1 MNIVMPSTHTSL
13 HYHLVWST
21 KDRRN
26 LIESAWKPRLHQWL
40 GGCIKA
46 LDGVPLAIGGV
57 ADHVHCLVGLKA
69 THCLADFMRVLKSES
84 SEWIHQ
90 ELRQPIF
97 QWQEGYGAFTVSPGT
112 RKRVESYL
120 RNQERRH
127 KTKSFQE
134 EYVELLE
141 QAGIKYDEKYLW

>member
-1 MNIVMPSTHTSL
+1 MNPMPSTHTCL

-26 LIESAWKPRLHQWL
+26 LIELDWRPRLHAWL

-46 LDGVPLAIGGV
+46 LDGTPLAVGGV

-84 SEWIHQ
+84 SEWVHKEIR
-90 ELRQPIF
+90 LRDF
-97 QWQEGYGAFTVSPGT
+97 QWQEGYGAFTVSPGM
-112 RKRVESYL
+112 RKKVEAYI
-120 RNQERRH
+120 RNQERH
-127 KTKSFQE
+127 HAKKTFQQ
-134 EYVELLE
+134 EYVELLV
-141 QAGIKYDEKYLW
+141 QAGIEYEEKYLW

>member
-1 MNIVMPSTHTSL
+1 MNNAMPSTHTSL

-26 LIESAWKPRLHQWL
+26 LIESTWKPRLHQWL

-46 LDGVPLAIGGV
+46 LEGVPLAIGGV
-57 ADHVHCLVGLKA
+57 SDHVHCLVGLTA
-69 THCLADFMRVLKSES
+69 NHCIADFMRVLKSES

-90 ELRQPIF
+90 ELRQPKF
-97 QWQEGYGAFTVSPGT
+97 QWQEGYGAFTVSPGM
-112 RKRVESYL
+112 RKRVEGYI

-127 KTKSFQE
+127 KTRSFQE

-141 QAGIKYDEKYLW
+141 QAGIEYDANYLW

>member
-1 MNIVMPSTHTSL
+1 MNTAMPSTHTSL

-26 LIESAWKPRLHQWL
+26 LIESAWRARLHQWL
-40 GGCIKA
+40 GGCVKGLEGA
-46 LDGVPLAIGGV
+46 PLAIGGV

-69 THCLADFMRVLKSES
+69 THCVADFMRVLKSES
-84 SEWIHQ
+84 SKWIHK
-90 ELRQPIF
+90 ELRQSIF
-97 QWQEGYGAFTVSPGT
+97 QWQEGYGAFTVSPSM
-112 RKRVESYL
+112 RKRVESYI

-127 KTKSFQE
+127 KTKSFQQ

-141 QAGIKYDEKYLW
+141 QAGIEYDDKYLW